1 MGWETEHTRGPG
13 CLFQVGVASEI
24 LICSVPAQSPKRK
37 EAWGYCW
44 HGTKL
49 FPWRSRRF
57 KALKHSG
64 YKHKLG
70 VGVGGGKCCC
80 WAVAHQPNPSTS
92 PSLSFLTLPAVCAW
106 KKTGEVSRGT
116 VPNAQPKVACPPPLP
131 PDFWRV
137 SDLTYKAVTALLPQ
151 ARCYLQQRRKIFLS
165 YPSSWLKDDNPHMWE
180 NWNTTLF
187 L

>member
-13 CLFQVGVASEI
+13 CLFQVGAASEI

-49 FPWRSRRF
+49 FPWRSSCF

-64 YKHKLG
+64 YKHKLWWHGKLG
-70 VGVGGGKCCC
+70 VGVGGGKCYC

-92 PSLSFLTLPAVCAW
+92 PSLKFPYTTCSMWLEEDRWDKQRHCAQRPA
-106 KKTGEVSRGT
+106 RGGMSSSSPT
-116 VPNAQPKVACPPPLP
+116 
-131 PDFWRV
+131 W
-137 SDLTYKAVTALLPQ
+137 LLESIWP
-151 ARCYLQQRRKIFLS
+151 YL
-165 YPSSWLKDDNPHMWE
+165 
-180 NWNTTLF
+180 
-187 L
+187 